1 MTEEPADTVVDAA
14 VGAGVGAAVGAGVG
28 VTRLL
33 AEAAS
38 ASAVL
43 WVEPPDGESHPVWF
57 VWHDDEDPRGP
68 GPAAYVVSGP
78 EEQSLPWLPTEV
90 TLVLRSKDT
99 GGRLLRLQ
107 AAVEELTPEDVRWDG
122 AVEVLRPFRLNATG
136 DVAARWRESA
146 TIHLLHPH
154 GRPDEAPGRYAGDSR
169 SVTVTPAPGTTA
181 RWRPWHLRGR
191 SRRR

>member
-1 MTEEPADTVVDAA
+1 
-14 VGAGVGAAVGAGVG
+14 

-43 WVEPPDGESHPVWF
+43 WVEVPGAGTFPVWF

-78 EEQSLPWLPTEV
+78 GEQRLPHLPAEV
-90 TLVLRSKDT
+90 AVVLRSKDT

-107 AAVEELTPEDVRWDG
+107 AGAEEVTPEDHRWDA
-122 AVEVLRPFRLNATG
+122 AVEVLGPHRLNATG
-136 DVAARWRESA
+136 DVAARWREGC
-146 TIHLLHPH
+146 TIWVLRPH
-154 GRPDEAPGRYAGDSR
+154 GRPAEAPGRYAGDVR

-181 RWRPWHLRGR
+181 RWRPWHLGGR